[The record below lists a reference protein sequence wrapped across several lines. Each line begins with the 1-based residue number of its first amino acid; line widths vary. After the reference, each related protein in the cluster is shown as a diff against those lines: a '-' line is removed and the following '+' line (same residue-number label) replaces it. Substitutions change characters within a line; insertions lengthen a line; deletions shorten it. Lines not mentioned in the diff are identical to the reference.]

1 MKKMQ
6 KLLAMLL
13 CVVMCLS
20 LFPLS
25 AFAEVEAAAEPEDV
39 VVAAA
44 EEPAEEPEPEVEE
57 PAEPA
62 EEPAD
67 ESTEAPVEVPAEV
80 PEPEVEEPVAEPAEE
95 PVEPAEE
102 PVEEPAEPVVEEED
116 APVVTQSAVE
126 PFEFEDEDG
135 VVHGFSGS
143 MPEVTVAGIT
153 DPDFPTVLAFSMKVQ
168 EWVED
173 EEAGTPGEWVDKD
186 GDATEGDAMLLT
198 ALVKAPTPLNLDS
211 CHLTIKCPDGS
222 PLEPAMIEDE
232 DDPVRD
238 EFSAT
243 YLISWW
249 WIFEDLDV
257 NGTYTVSVAY
267 FEDIFGLY
275 TLYTGESLKTYFPGT
290 VTLTE
295 AYDPYPGS
303 LPPTPAEDIVLKENG
318 KTLQAGKGKLNLS
331 FTMEKELD
339 LENLIAVF
347 SLKDNLKA
355 EEGYIYVL
363 GSTAGEVRDAE
374 YDVTYQAV
382 PGLVYDAK
390 TGKVTTKN
398 QAPLPDTLYE
408 GVWFLASIG
417 YVEKAAEGGTPALK
431 SIYEDDGSQAISFTL
446 SNAAAA
452 PFITNVK
459 NRDNVATIVETGHII
474 LTFDVDVSP
483 LMSDDP
489 EAEVPT
495 IDKADMRLSLL
506 KPANISGAEA
516 GVKYGW
522 EDVAKP
528 SVSFE
533 TSELKNGVYNVTATL
548 SFLSSEIY
556 GLYSVDEV
564 TADVSCDGQSFAVSA
579 PAGIR
584 FALQPRDPEAE
595 SPNSAARDYL
605 NMYPD
610 EPATITLF
618 NYDAYYSQSYDPAKE
633 LFTFTRIDENTYMLQ
648 DETGAI
654 IAIAPKDSQEPLEND
669 IISFEPPSG
678 PSDGQVTVTAK
689 APGTAYIVVK
699 HKILTRVD
707 NGKTGETTETYT
719 EAFDRCRIDVVP
731 YGDPEYTIKSV
742 SLIDSKATVELYSTN
757 YTHVGLLPEMDYL
770 KGDLTTQDI
779 LEDAA
784 FVPVPEDNS
793 WTILS
798 AKFTD
803 PETDKLFGLNVV
815 DDRTLA
821 VVPRY
826 EAMMAAQEKASNVKG
841 SYKSAIEV
849 TFTTKESATEFNVQ
863 TLTTAELALTVK
875 KTIPSIKVSNISFN
889 SALTIL
895 SEGAK
900 ENQAFLTPTVDGKVR
915 WEADHEAAAKAKKPA
930 VPEFLE
936 VDSASGMVKLK
947 YLGADTPEKASG
959 KLYLLATPEGWAIKK
974 SVTVS
979 YSVKYTEP
987 TVKYSPATL
996 TLNPDVHDEP
1006 ETLVTVSPAEF
1017 VVEEPFN
1024 NLYGPF
1030 DLTFSR
1036 VIIDKDE
1043 YKVDPTSGPEWTPY
1057 LTLFK
1062 YQDDDGNIHVG
1073 AGLVYDD
1080 ATGKPVL
1087 DVSKAH
1093 TIKVYLQ
1100 INGTELKTPFTV
1112 KTLKTGTKVT
1122 LSAKQT
1128 STLKMYTELEGF
1140 YDGNVTIT
1148 LAAKNYAGNLNP
1160 GTVSVAITD
1169 KHGEP
1174 VDSDF
1179 YPPAYSGNATWT
1191 ISPQT
1196 GLNQADSPFTAT
1208 FTIGEGEDAPS
1219 VDVPLKITFAKKP
1232 APVTYTTKMTGSID
1246 PIRGASLKSNQI
1258 RFTVTQS
1265 GRLLSIDE
1273 LFFSGLMQFYKDGV
1287 LIEGLDRASID
1298 PASETYD
1305 ERFPFNI
1312 VSEDPDGNESFEN
1325 WISLNPDA
1333 VPAGTDLTK
1342 TKYSVTIASKV
1353 DWMTGKG
1360 TTKEFK
1366 LTIKKGSA
1374 KLTASNATL
1383 YIGDR
1388 FSTDVV
1394 TLTPTDPNLNGFKVE
1409 CTDAIFDVKQ
1419 VDGTGGVTI
1428 GFKDGKTTGLKAGQ
1442 TKTVKL
1448 AVTFDGNNTGKSDAA
1463 VSVKIQ
1469 IK

>member
-1 MKKMQ
+1 MRMKKMQ

-25 AFAEVEAAAEPEDV
+25 AFAEEEAADAPEDV
-39 VVAAA
+39 VVAAE

-57 PAEPA
+57 PAEVPAEEVAESA
-62 EEPAD
+62 EEPA
-67 ESTEAPVEVPAEV
+67 EVPAE
-80 PEPEVEEPVAEPAEE
+80 PVEEVTEPSEEPA
-95 PVEPAEE
+95 
-102 PVEEPAEPVVEEED
+102 EEPAEPVVEPAEEED
-116 APVVTQSAVE
+116 APIVTQSVAE
-126 PFEFEDEDG
+126 PYEFVDEDG

-222 PLEPAMIEDE
+222 PLEPAMIKDE

-339 LENLIAVF
+339 LENLIAAF

-363 GSTAGEVRDAE
+363 GSTAGEVYDAE

-474 LTFDVDVSP
+474 LTFDVDVSS

-495 IDKADMRLSLL
+495 IESADMRLSLL

-533 TSELKNGVYNVTATL
+533 TSELKDGVYNVTATL

-669 IISFEPPSG
+669 VISFEPPSG

-707 NGKTGETTETYT
+707 NGKTGETTETYS

-742 SLIDSKATVELYSTN
+742 RLIDSKATVELYSTN
-757 YTHVGLLPEMDYL
+757 YTHVGLLPEMGYL
-770 KGDLTTQDI
+770 TGDLTTQDI

-849 TFTTKESATEFNVQ
+849 TFTTKESDTEFNVQ
-863 TLTTAELALTVK
+863 PPTTTAELALTVK

-900 ENQAFLTPTVDGKVR
+900 DNQAFLTPTVDGKVR

-947 YLGADTPEKASG
+947 YLGADTPKTASG
-959 KLYLLATPEGWAIKK
+959 KLYLLATLEGWAIKK

-1006 ETLVTVSPAEF
+1006 ETLVTVSPADF

-1030 DLTFSR
+1030 GLTFSR

-1112 KTLKTGTKVT
+1112 KTLKTGTLVT

-1128 STLKMYTELEGF
+1128 GAMKIYPELGEGGF
-1140 YDGNVTIT
+1140 EGKITIALT
-1148 LAAKNYAGNLNP
+1148 VKNYAGVLDDD
-1160 GTVSVAITD
+1160 TVNVIITD
-1169 KHGEP
+1169 KKGNP
-1174 VDSDF
+1174 VDSNVLDWDF
-1179 YPPAYSGNATWT
+1179 SENATWT
-1191 ISPQT
+1191 IKPGT
-1196 GLNQADSPFTAT
+1196 DLNQADSPFTAT
-1208 FTIGEGEDAPS
+1208 FTLGEGEDAPS
-1219 VDVPLKITFAKKP
+1219 TDVKLKITFAKTP
-1232 APVTYTTKMTGSID
+1232 ASFPIAVKMTGSID
-1246 PIRGASLKSNQI
+1246 PIRDASPKSNQI
-1258 RFTVTQS
+1258 KFTVTALGQS
-1265 GRLLSIDE
+1265 LPLGILGEAGALEVLVDGEKVE
-1273 LFFSGLMQFYKDGV
+1273 LNDPYFSTK
-1287 LIEGLDRASID
+1287 
-1298 PASETYD
+1298 
-1305 ERFPFNI
+1305 FPFTI
-1312 VSEDPDGNESFEN
+1312 VTEDPDDNGNYET
-1325 WISLNPDA
+1325 WISLNPNA
-1333 VPAGTDLTK
+1333 VPEDTDVTK
-1342 TKYSVTIASKV
+1342 TKYSIKIASKIV
-1353 DWMTGKG
+1353 PKAADPDSNELLPEFSAF
-1360 TTKEFK
+1360 KEYK

-1374 KLTASNATL
+1374 KLTVSNATL

-1448 AVTFDGNNTGKSDAA
+1448 AVTFDGNNTGKQDAT
-1463 VSVKIQ
+1463 VSVKVQ